1 MKTVRM
7 LFGLFLVGSVIFLAW
22 KVVPAYFANYQFEE
36 AVDDT
41 ARSAA
46 VDSRKGPDEIRSAV
60 LEKAQSYELPVKAED
75 IDVTRNGS
83 DVLISVEYVV
93 HVDVPVYPFDMK
105 FNPSSKRQGLSF
117 K

>member
-7 LFGLFLVGSVIFLAW
+7 LFGLFVIAAVLFVVW

-36 AVDDT
+36 VVDDT

-46 VDSRKGPDEIRSAV
+46 VDQRRSTDQIRDVV
-60 LEKAQSYELPVKAED
+60 LKKAQSFELPVKAED
-75 IDVTRNGS
+75 IQVTRNENE
-83 DVLISVEYVV
+83 VLINVEYVV

-105 FNPSSKRQGLSF
+105 FSPSSKRRGL
-117 K
+117 